1 MFLQIS
7 CYNVVMNSVEQQL
20 NKQKAQYR
28 EIFLKSVDEIQK
40 KLDEIKPEG
49 LNGELLDWYAPE
61 SVGYEWQKKALTL
74 LNDEISQEV
83 FRKLQEVLAYR
94 EMFKCQ
100 GCATCCRLA
109 CSEFSPE
116 ELKQKAA
123 NGDNFAK
130 QFTSVFIP
138 YETIEEAEAVYPEYI
153 ELLRGKVEGDVYFYH
168 CPKLTDDNRCS
179 DYENRPQICRD
190 FPDNPLAVLPEKCGY
205 RAWKDEINPVALMLH
220 SMVEIIDF
228 YKEKLKEVL

>member
-1 MFLQIS
+1 
-7 CYNVVMNSVEQQL
+7 MNSVEQQL

-49 LNGELLDWYAPE
+49 FDGELLDKYAPE

-74 LNDEISQEV
+74 LNGEISQEV
-83 FRKLQEVLAYR
+83 FRKLQEILAYR
-94 EMFKCQ
+94 DMFKCE

-109 CSEFSPE
+109 CSEFSYE

-138 YETIEEAEAVYPEYI
+138 YETVEEAQAVYPEYI
-153 ELLRGKVEGDVYFYH
+153 ELLHSKVEGDVYFYH

-190 FPDNPLAVLPEKCGY
+190 FPDNPLAVLPVKCGY

>member
-1 MFLQIS
+1 
-7 CYNVVMNSVEQQL
+7 MNTVEQQL
-20 NKQKAQYR
+20 NAQKSQYR

-40 KLDEIKPEG
+40 RLDELKPEG
-49 LNGELLDWYAPE
+49 FEGELLQKYE
-61 SVGYEWQKKALTL
+61 SGSAGQGWQMKALTL
-74 LNDEISQEV
+74 LNGEISHEV
-83 FRKLQEVLAYR
+83 YRKLQEILAYR
-94 EMFKCQ
+94 EMFKCS

-123 NGDNFAK
+123 NGDKFAQ
-130 QFTSVFIP
+130 QFTSIFIP
-138 YETIEEAEAVYPEYI
+138 YESMDEAQKVYPEYI
-153 ELLRGKVEGDVYFYH
+153 ELLKEKVDGEVYFYH
-168 CPKLTDDNRCS
+168 CPKLTEDNRCS

-220 SMVEIIDF
+220 SMIEIIDF
-228 YKEKLKEVL
+228 YKNKLQEVI

>member
-1 MFLQIS
+1 
-7 CYNVVMNSVEQQL
+7 MNSVEQQL
-20 NKQKAQYR
+20 NAQKTLYR

-40 KLDEIKPEG
+40 RLDEIKPAG
-49 LNGELLDWYAPE
+49 FSGELLDKYVPASE
-61 SVGYEWQKKALTL
+61 GYIWQEKALNL
-74 LNDEISQEV
+74 LNGEISQEV
-83 FRKLQEVLAYR
+83 FRKLQEILAYR
-94 EMFKCQ
+94 DMFKCE

-109 CSEFSPE
+109 CSEFSYE
-116 ELKQKAA
+116 ELKEKAK
-123 NGDNFAK
+123 NGDKFAQ

-138 YETIEEAEAVYPEYI
+138 YETIEEAEAVYPAYI

-168 CPKLTDDNRCS
+168 CPKLTEDNRCS

-228 YKEKLKEVL
+228 YKDKLKEVL

>member
-1 MFLQIS
+1 
-7 CYNVVMNSVEQQL
+7 MNTVEQQL
-20 NKQKAQYR
+20 NMQKALYR

-40 KLDEIKPEG
+40 RLEELRPDG
-49 LNGELLDWYAPE
+49 VDGELLDTYASE
-61 SVGYEWQKKALTL
+61 SAGRKWQEKALTV
-74 LNDEISQEV
+74 LNDEISHDV
-83 FRKLQEVLAYR
+83 YRKLHEILAYR

-116 ELKQKAA
+116 ELKLKAA

-138 YETIEEAEAVYPEYI
+138 YESIEEAETVYPEYI

-168 CPKLTDDNRCS
+168 CPKLTEDNRCS

-190 FPDNPLAVLPEKCGY
+190 FPDNPLAVLPDKCGY